1 MTFQFGDTN
10 VKKLIPFI
18 FVLVGC
24 QNEITVDVD
33 LERIRKIA
41 DHAIVNGG
49 LYEPSDRP
57 CKKRVTVPDG
67 TEPDSI
73 TLYEYDSYG
82 NEVFVCSDAQG
93 CVSFEYDR
101 NGVLL
106 EDAYY
111 ANGKLTYIKNQEIFD
126 ENMNRIG
133 ERTEEGTPC
142 WYTVHDDRGIE
153 FKTANWSENCT
164 YDSFEHYTRWSFEG
178 EPMLHELMGPQDNLI
193 GEQVY
198 SAFGNNR
205 NIFNYDDRFRLIEER
220 IHMAFQLEA
229 VISIEWDDSTIP
241 IKAKRILDTRD
252 EHGGEEADGIP
263 DSFMNYWLDEKYRII
278 RNDWFKKGGESILST
293 VEFFYECD
301 PSEWD
306 HFEDQDQRE
315 H

>member
-1 MTFQFGDTN
+1 MTFQFAAPT
-10 VKKLIPFI
+10 VKRLIPLIFI
-18 FVLVGC
+18 MVGC
-24 QNEITVDVD
+24 QEEVTVDFDSGRV
-33 LERIRKIA
+33 RRIA
-41 DHAIVNGG
+41 DHAIANGG

-57 CKKRVTVPDG
+57 CKKKVTHPDE
-67 TEPDSI
+67 TPSESI
-73 TLYEYDSYG
+73 SLSEYDRHG
-82 NEVFVCSDAQG
+82 NEVYLCSDAQG
-93 CVSFEYDR
+93 CVSLEYDR
-101 NGVLL
+101 NGALL

-111 ANGKLTYIKNQEIFD
+111 ADGKLTYIKNQEIFD

-164 YDSFEHYTRWSFEG
+164 YDHFAHYTRWSFEG
-178 EPMLHELMGPQDNLI
+178 ETMLHERMGPKPNLND
-193 GEQVY
+193 EQVY

-205 NIFNYDDRFRLIEER
+205 NIFNYDEQFRLIEER
-220 IHMAFQLEA
+220 VHMAFQLEA

-263 DSFMNYWLDEKYRII
+263 DSFMNYYLDEKYRII
-278 RNDWFKKGGESILST
+278 RRERFKKDGETLTSII
-293 VEFFYECD
+293 EFFYECD